1 MNIKNLTTGAAVV
14 SALCLSAS
22 SALAQDVKE
31 GTGTGIKAATSG
43 ATEVTS
49 DKMAARDKDGATAKD
64 AAELSLS
71 LGLLMADGNAKTQAY
86 TGAEKYRLRRG
97 ENQVKQAL
105 AFNYARAAVDDG
117 ALQDTVRNL
126 QGLLRY
132 DRFLGDFTLFLSSQ
146 GRHDKFQGLDF
157 RLQVD
162 PGAAYY
168 FINQK
173 ERSLWTEF
181 GYDLTMDF
189 RNQDAVDAA
198 QSKAQSEGKDPQ
210 KIKETRTLHSAR
222 LFFGYDHALSDTSKM
237 TLGLE
242 YLQGIASNESQTANA
257 YRVNFDAALT
267 AKVFKA
273 LSMSTSYS
281 LRLDSAAEQVGKKK
295 TDQIL
300 AASLV
305 YTFL

>member
-1 MNIKNLTTGAAVV
+1 MTLKSFAGRAAFTLTI
-14 SALCLSAS
+14 LSAS
-22 SALAQDVKE
+22 VASAQDVKE

-43 ATEVTS
+43 ATDITS
-49 DKMAARDKDGATAKD
+49 DKMAARDKDAAAAKD
-64 AAELSLS
+64 ASELSLS

-97 ENQVKQAL
+97 ENQFKQAL
-105 AFNYARAAVDDG
+105 AGNYARAAVGDA

-126 QGLLRY
+126 QGLVRY
-132 DRFLGDFTLFLSSQ
+132 DRFLGDFTLFLSAQ

-173 ERSLWTEF
+173 DRSMWTEF

-189 RNQDAVDAA
+189 RNQTAVDAA
-198 QSKAQSEGKDPQ
+198 RAKAKDPD

-222 LFFGYDHALSDTSKM
+222 LFLGYDHALSETSKLS
-237 TLGLE
+237 LGLE

-257 YRVNFDAALT
+257 YRVNFDAAIT
-267 AKVFKA
+267 AKVFQA

-281 LRLDSAAEQVGKKK
+281 LRVDSAAEQVGKKK

>member
-1 MNIKNLTTGAAVV
+1 MVG
-14 SALCLSAS
+14 
-22 SALAQDVKE
+22 
-31 GTGTGIKAATSG
+31 
-43 ATEVTS
+43 
-49 DKMAARDKDGATAKD
+49 RDKDAAAKD
-64 AAELSLS
+64 AAELALS
-71 LGLLMADGNAKTQAY
+71 LGLLAADGNSKAQAY

-97 ENQVKQAL
+97 ENQVKQAF

-117 ALQDTVRNL
+117 PMQDTVRNF
-126 QGLLRY
+126 QGLLRF
-132 DRFLGDFTLFLSSQ
+132 DRFLGDFTLFLSTQ
-146 GRHDKFQGLDF
+146 GRNDKFQGLDF

-173 ERSLWTEF
+173 EQLLWTEF
-181 GYDLTMDF
+181 GYDLTTDF
-189 RNQDAVDAA
+189 RNQEAVDAA
-198 QSKAQSEGKDPQ
+198 RATAIADGKDPQ

-222 LFFGYDHALSDTSKM
+222 LFFGYDHALSDTSKL

-273 LSMSTSYS
+273 LSMATSYS
-281 LRLDSAAEQVGKKK
+281 LRIDSAAEQVGKKK